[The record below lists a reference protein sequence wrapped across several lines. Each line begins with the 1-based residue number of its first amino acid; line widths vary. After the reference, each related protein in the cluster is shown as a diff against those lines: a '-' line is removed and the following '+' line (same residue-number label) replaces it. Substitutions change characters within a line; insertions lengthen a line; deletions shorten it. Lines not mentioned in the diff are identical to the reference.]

1 MNELNQQPLIEEEG
15 MTLQDL
21 FRIVWLNKALIIL
34 VTLWI
39 AVIGIVYTYV
49 VVTPKYTAETS
60 LIVQVDG
67 EQSGTSEQSA
77 ISVAQNLI
85 GTYKEFVVSNLV
97 LESVIED
104 VDGLEDGYSFDAL
117 RNSISISTTTGVL
130 IIRISVENESAELA
144 AEIADTLVANS
155 IAIANDEDNAYV
167 FLQDKLKLLDVAEIE
182 TNPSSPN
189 KMLNIVISFLL
200 GGILSLGI
208 VFVKELFN
216 NKFQSASEMEK
227 YLNLKVIAAV
237 PGTMKERKLVE

>member
-15 MTLQDL
+15 MTLQEL

>member
-15 MTLQDL
+15 MTLQEL

-39 AVIGIVYTYV
+39 AVMGIVYTYV

-60 LIVQVDG
+60 LIVQVDV

-104 VDGLEDGYSFDAL
+104 VDGLDDGYSYDAL

>member
-104 VDGLEDGYSFDAL
+104 VDGLDDGYSYDAL

>member
-39 AVIGIVYTYV
+39 AVMGIVYTYV

-60 LIVQVDG
+60 LIVQVDV

-104 VDGLEDGYSFDAL
+104 VDGLDDGYSYDAL